1 MELSPRPNFPPVLR
15 PRPPPLT
22 SPHHHQNKAELA
34 TKIAMGL
41 GHKKKLKSL
50 IAAQSAIPAAPAAP
64 VEDKFFAKQLV
75 MGQAAEAAHGLAAAL
90 GLTDAELGAQLQRG
104 EQAIVD
110 EFTAHGSA
118 EDKANLQYVLRGT
131 ALKEEDLPAHVQQ
144 QMREH
149 KCVATSNCGP
159 ACPDALPPPPDD
171 DPEPCPPAR

>member
-1 MELSPRPNFPPVLR
+1 MQFADKLVIEGVDSIED
-15 PRPPPLT
+15 LT
-22 SPHHHQNKAELA
+22 DLDDAQLTE
-34 TKIAMGL
+34 IGMGM
-41 GHKKKLKSL
+41 GHKNKVKRML
-50 IAAQSAIPAAPAAP
+50 AAQAAPPAAPAVP
-64 VEDKFFAKQLV
+64 EEDKFFAKQLV
-75 MGQAAEAAHGLAAAL
+75 MGQAAEAAHGLVSAL

-149 KCVATSNCGP
+149 KCVATRRTAGP
-159 ACPDALPPPPDD
+159 ACPDALLVCPAPDD
-171 DPEPCPPAR
+171 PRSSTT